1 MGSSVSKWYEMQE
14 DKEWHQNQKK
24 KKVSL
29 LTKFLKWLHII
40 KK

>member
-14 DKEWHQNQKK
+14 D
-24 KKVSL
+24 KVSL